1 MTMMISRRALL
12 GSLALGGSATL
23 LPRAA
28 FAWTNAEALY
38 PATYAFIKGFVDRR
52 ELAGAIAAIGKDQ
65 APPDYL
71 GAGKQAMD
79 SQRAVAPDTI
89 WRLYSMTKP
98 VTGMAAMLLIEDGK
112 MTLDQPIA
120 DNLVLVLGSDFQYT
134 GANFFDNPN
143 TPILKFDSEILLNA
157 RIGLRDADDKWEVT
171 AWAKN
176 LTNELNFT
184 SKLELFGTIYS
195 TYIPPR
201 TYGVTA
207 RFRF

>member
-1 MTMMISRRALL
+1 
-12 GSLALGGSATL
+12 
-23 LPRAA
+23 
-28 FAWTNAEALY
+28 
-38 PATYAFIKGFVDRR
+38 
-52 ELAGAIAAIGKDQ
+52 
-65 APPDYL
+65 
-71 GAGKQAMD
+71 
-79 SQRAVAPDTI
+79 
-89 WRLYSMTKP
+89 
-98 VTGMAAMLLIEDGK
+98 
-112 MTLDQPIA
+112 
-120 DNLVLVLGSDFQYT
+120 VLVLGSDFQYT